1 MRWGEDD
8 PVLTPFIRIQ
18 LAIFL
23 VLTLLALGVLGL
35 YFLRLPAHFGI
46 AQYTLYA
53 DLPASGGLYKTA
65 NVTYRG
71 IQIGKVLDVQPTERG
86 VLATMS
92 IDDRYKIPVNAV
104 ANVHSVSAVGEQYL
118 DLVSTGPPNQPVTQY
133 LADGQTMPTK
143 GTVPDEVGPALDSA
157 NRGLAVLP
165 KEKIDTLLSEA
176 SQAVG
181 GLGPALQRL
190 VDSTTNVAQDFKD
203 NLQPVNDIVGHSG
216 PILNSQVSSGDAIEA
231 WAANLNVIGA
241 QVAEQ
246 DAALRNAIQ
255 QAAPTADQLN
265 AVFSGVQD
273 SLPQTLANLEIV
285 IDMLKRYH
293 KGVEQTL
300 VIFPEG
306 ASIAQTATSIYPGE
320 GLLHFALGPIFAAIG
335 ASIAITPVGLL
346 AIPPG
351 AGTDLNT
358 PPPCLT
364 GFLPASEWRSP
375 ADTTMKDLPAGTY
388 CKIPKETQGNVVR
401 GARNY
406 PCADVPGKRAA
417 SPRECRSNEPYVP
430 LGTNPWY
437 GDPNQI
443 RNCPAP
449 GARCDQPVDPGRV
462 IPAPSINNGMNPL
475 PANLLPPSGSPPPV
489 SDQLSPPGQ
498 GTVTCSGQQPNPCT
512 YTPSTPV
519 AIYNPQS
526 GEVVAPDGSRYSVKD
541 STTTGDDGWKE
552 MLAPAG

>member
-1 MRWGEDD
+1 MRWLDPDD
-8 PVLTPFIRIQ
+8 PILTPVIRVQ

-23 VLTLLALGVLGL
+23 ALMLLALGVLGF
-35 YFLRLPAHFGI
+35 YYLRLPTLAGI
-46 AQYTLYA
+46 GQYTLYA

-71 IQIGKVLDVQPTERG
+71 IQIGKVTDVEPTERG
-86 VLATMS
+86 ARATMS
-92 IDDRYKIPVNAV
+92 ISDRYKIPVNAS
-104 ANVHSVSAVGEQYL
+104 ANVHSVSAIGEQYL
-118 DLVSTGPPNQPVTQY
+118 DLVPEGNGNQY
-133 LADGQTMPTK
+133 LSDGQTITK

-157 NRGLAVLP
+157 NRGLEVLP
-165 KEKIDTLLSEA
+165 KEKIDSLLSEA
-176 SQAVG
+176 AQSVG

-190 VDSTTNVAQDFKD
+190 VDSTTAIASDFRD
-203 NLQPVNDIVGHSG
+203 NLDPVNNIIARSA
-216 PILNSQVSSGDAIEA
+216 PILDSQVNSRDAIGQ

-241 QVAEQ
+241 QAAEQ
-246 DAALRNAIQ
+246 DAALRSGLQ

-265 AVFSGVQD
+265 SVFSGVQD

-293 KGVEQTL
+293 KGVEQAL
-300 VIFPEG
+300 VYFPEE
-306 ASIAQTATSIYPGE
+306 ASQLEAGSIWPGE
-320 GLLHFALGPIFAAIG
+320 GIINFALGPIFAAIG
-335 ASIAITPVGLL
+335 AGLALSPVMASL

-351 AGTDLNT
+351 AGTDLGL

-375 ADTTMKDLPAGTY
+375 ADTTTIPLPSGTY
-388 CKIPKETQGNVVR
+388 CKIPKDYQGNVVR

-417 SPRECRSNEPYVP
+417 TPRECRSNEPYVP

-437 GDPNQI
+437 GDPNQVLT
-443 RNCPAP
+443 CPAP
-449 GARCDQPVDPGRV
+449 SARCDQPVQPGTV
-462 IPAPSINNGMNPL
+462 MQAPSIENGMNPL
-475 PANLLPPSGSPPPV
+475 PANLLPPSGSPAPV
-489 SDQLSPPGQ
+489 SDPLSRPGQ
-498 GTVTCSGQQPNPCT
+498 GTVTCSGQQPNPCN
-512 YTPSTPV
+512 YTPSGPV

-541 STTTGDDGWKE
+541 STSTGDDGWKE

>member
-1 MRWGEDD
+1 MRWLDPDD
-8 PVLTPFIRIQ
+8 PILTPVIRIQ

-23 VLTLLALGVLGL
+23 VLMLLALGVLGF
-35 YFLRLPAHFGI
+35 YYLRLPTLAGVG
-46 AQYTLYA
+46 QYTLYA

-71 IQIGKVLDVQPTERG
+71 IQIGKVTDVEPTEKGAR
-86 VLATMS
+86 ATMS
-92 IDDRYKIPVNAV
+92 ISSRYKIPVNAS
-104 ANVHSVSAVGEQYL
+104 ANVHSVSAIGEQYL
-118 DLVSTGPPNQPVTQY
+118 DLVPTGAGNQY
-133 LADGQTMPTK
+133 LAGGQTITK

-157 NRGLAVLP
+157 NRGLEVLP

-176 SQAVG
+176 AQSVG

-190 VDSTTNVAQDFKD
+190 VDSTTAIASDFRD
-203 NLQPVNDIVGHSG
+203 NLDPVNNIINHSA
-216 PILNSQVSSGDAIEA
+216 PILDSQVNSRDAISR
-231 WAANLNVIGA
+231 WSANLNVIGA
-241 QVAEQ
+241 QAAEQ
-246 DAALRNAIQ
+246 DAALRSGIE

-265 AVFSGVQD
+265 SVFSGVQD

-293 KGVEQTL
+293 KGVEQAL
-300 VIFPEG
+300 VLLPQG
-306 ASIAQTATSIYPGE
+306 GSIAQTATSIYPGE
-320 GLLHFALGPIFAAIG
+320 GILNLALGPIFAAIG
-335 ASIAITPVGLL
+335 AGIALTPIAPL

-351 AGTDLNT
+351 AGTDLGL

-375 ADTTMKDLPAGTY
+375 ADTSTAPLPSGTY
-388 CKIPKETQGNVVR
+388 CKIPKDYQGNVVR

-417 SPRECRSNEPYVP
+417 TPRECRSNEPYVP

-437 GDPNQI
+437 GDPNQVLT
-443 RNCPAP
+443 CPAP
-449 GARCDQPVDPGRV
+449 SARCDQGVDPGRV

-475 PANLLPPSGSPPPV
+475 PANLLPPTGSPAPV
-489 SDQLSPPGQ
+489 SDPLSRPGQ

-512 YTPSTPV
+512 YTPSGPV

-541 STTTGDDGWKE
+541 STSTGDDGWKE